1 MTLPVDRGSD
11 AVPEPARVSH
21 PATEATT
28 DAELAPAW
36 ADLDDPGP
44 WAMQLALRY
53 DKAALPSHRAVCAA
67 AARAVVTLLADERSR
82 GAGEWAPY
90 VHRWRDGR
98 IRKLARR
105 ARGVRWD
112 RVQGLP
118 GVTVVEGAAQVRAF
132 VPRPARPL
140 PPALDDLQVSGT
152 SYPRPEGSTGEE
164 PDTRQGES
172 APVVTVALTPYAEL
186 TTGKAAAQCGHAAQL
201 AWEDLVL
208 RGEAATLR
216 AWFEDGWR
224 VRVVEPDEASW
235 QALAGAPI
243 SVVDAGYTEV
253 DGPTQTAR
261 AWWRSLAG

>member
-1 MTLPVDRGSD
+1 
-11 AVPEPARVSH
+11 
-21 PATEATT
+21 
-28 DAELAPAW
+28 
-36 ADLDDPGP
+36 
-44 WAMQLALRY
+44 MQLALRY

-67 AARAVVTLLADERSR
+67 TARAVVTLLADERSR
-82 GAGEWAPY
+82 GTGEWAPY

-112 RVQGLP
+112 RVQDLP
-118 GVTVVEGAAQVRAF
+118 GVTVVEGSAQVRAF

-152 SYPRPEGSTGEE
+152 SYPRREGDRDRGEDPDAPQE
-164 PDTRQGES
+164 PGVDPDAPQDAGEGTDARQNGS
-172 APVVTVALTPYAEL
+172 DPVVIVALTPYAEL
-186 TTGKAAAQCGHAAQL
+186 TTGKAAAQCAHAAQL

-224 VRVVEPDEASW
+224 VAVVEPDQPAWE
-235 QALAGAPI
+235 ALAGAPI
-243 SVVDAGYTEV
+243 SVVDAGCTEV

-261 AWWRSLAG
+261 AWWRPIDERQAVERRTR